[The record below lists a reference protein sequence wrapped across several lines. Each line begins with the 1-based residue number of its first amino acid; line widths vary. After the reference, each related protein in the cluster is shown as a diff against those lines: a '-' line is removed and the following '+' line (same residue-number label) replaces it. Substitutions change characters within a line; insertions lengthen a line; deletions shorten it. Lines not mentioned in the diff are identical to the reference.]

1 MSAAVK
7 YTLARLALFAIFVLL
22 LWPVGGLSV
31 LLKLMIAVLASAG
44 VSWFALR
51 GLREQVAVQVQ
62 GAVDKRREEKERLRS
77 ALAGQD
83 TSAPTEPTTS
93 TEQTTSTEPARPDET
108 TAGESSSAPEKRSTQ
123 P

>member
-1 MSAAVK
+1 VSAAVK

-22 LWPVGGLSV
+22 LWPVGGLSL

-62 GAVDKRREEKERLRS
+62 TAVDRRREEKERLRT

-83 TSAPTEPTTS
+83 DAPAATEQTTS
-93 TEQTTSTEPARPDET
+93 TEQTTAEPVRPDET
-108 TAGESSSAPEKRSTQ
+108 VADESSSAPEKRSTQ